1 MNKKYK
7 ILLVDDDKFL
17 LDMFTKKYSD
27 EGWEVKALNDA
38 RGNFVDT
45 VAQWQPDIISLDI
58 IMPGRDGFQALEL
71 LRADERTQKI
81 PVVFYT
87 NLGQKEDIEKA
98 KSLGADGYIVAG
110 ATTLQETVDK
120 VSEILQKHKRGSN

>member
-7 ILLVDDDKFL
+7 ILLVDDGKFL
-17 LDMFTKKYSD
+17 LDVFTKKYSD
-27 EGWEVKALNDA
+27 EGWKVKALNDA
-38 RGNFVDT
+38 RGDFVYT

-58 IMPGRDGFQALEL
+58 LMPERDGFQALEL
-71 LRADERTQKI
+71 LRADTRTQKI

-98 KSLGADGYIVAG
+98 KSLGADGYIISAS
-110 ATTLQETVDK
+110 ATPQEVVNK
-120 VSEILQKHKRGSN
+120 VSEILERHRLSSN